1 MTHTWKCGNSGP
13 GNECAA
19 QAAAPD
25 GMERRREEDE
35 RQC

>member
-25 GMERRREEDE
+25 GRERREEDE